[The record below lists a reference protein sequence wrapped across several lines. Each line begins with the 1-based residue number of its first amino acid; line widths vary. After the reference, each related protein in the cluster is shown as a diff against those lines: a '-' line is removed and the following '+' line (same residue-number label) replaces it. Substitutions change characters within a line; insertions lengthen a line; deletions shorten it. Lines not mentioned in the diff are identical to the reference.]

1 MFKIKLPQEN
11 MELESSKGDN
21 LYHLL
26 AGRALI
32 DAPCGGKGI
41 CGKCAVTIDG
51 EAVLS
56 CEKTVLEN
64 LTVYLPEK
72 NKVSPIISSGYMKQF
87 EYELKNKGDF
97 GLAIDIGTTTVV
109 VSLIDLSTG
118 LEVESMSCLNGQKS
132 YGQDVISRIQYC
144 SENEEG
150 TLKLQKQIVGDLNL
164 LISQLVLQNRLKR
177 RQIIEVSIAGNTTM
191 IHLLAGINPESMGS
205 APYVPAFYGPL
216 ELTAGDLGLYLDDDC
231 PVYCLSAIASF
242 VGGDITAGM
251 LACGI
256 GQDDENVL
264 FIDIGTN
271 GEILLSVKGELY
283 CCSCAAGPA
292 LEGMNISCGI
302 RAAAGAIEDV
312 QVKNGDVK
320 YKTIDDETAKGIC
333 GSGLLSAIAQ
343 GVKHDIIGP
352 SGRFTKHTLVTK
364 IQGKPSLVLSEEHEI
379 YISQKDIRQVQLAK
393 GAILSGILTLIE
405 SAGIE
410 VEELDKVIVAGQF
423 GAHLE
428 VESLVGSGLIPNE
441 LKEKITYAGNTS
453 KSGAVVC
460 LLSRE
465 ERVLSEQLAE
475 NIRYIELSTL
485 DGFEKVFVDCLNFK
499 KEEN

>member
-11 MELESSKGDN
+11 VELECSKGAN
-21 LYHLL
+21 LYSVL
-26 AGRALI
+26 ASRGLI
-32 DAPCGGKGI
+32 DAPCGGKGV
-41 CGKCAVTIDG
+41 CAKCAVTIDG
-51 EAVLS
+51 KTVLS
-56 CEKTVLEN
+56 CEETVLEN
-64 LTVYLPEK
+64 LIVCLPER
-72 NKVSPIISSGYMKQF
+72 NKVSPIISSGYMKRF
-87 EYELKNKGDF
+87 EPELKNKGEF

-118 LEVESMSCLNGQKS
+118 LEVQSLSCLNAQKS

-144 SENEEG
+144 TENEEG
-150 TLKLQKQIVGDLNL
+150 TLKLQKLIVEDLNL
-164 LISQLVLQNRLKR
+164 LISQLVLQNRLKHS
-177 RQIIEVSIAGNTTM
+177 QIIEISIAGNTTM

-216 ELTAGDLGLYLDDDC
+216 KLRADDLGLSLDADC

-271 GEILLSVKGELY
+271 GEMLLSVKGELY

-302 RAAAGAIEDV
+302 RAAAGAIEEV
-312 QVKNGDVK
+312 EIKSGKVK
-320 YKTIDDETAKGIC
+320 YKTIDDKTANGIC
-333 GSGLLSAIAQ
+333 GSGLLCAIAQ

-352 SGRFTKHTLVTK
+352 SGRFTKHPLVTK
-364 IQGKPSLVLSEEHEI
+364 IQGKASLILSEEHEI

-405 SAGIE
+405 SAGVE
-410 VEELDKVIVAGQF
+410 VKDLDKVIVAGQF

-441 LKEKITYAGNTS
+441 LKDKITYAGNTS
-453 KSGAVVC
+453 KSGSVVC
-460 LLSRE
+460 LLSKK
-465 ERVLSEQLAE
+465 ERFMSEQLAE
-475 NIRYIELSTL
+475 NIKYIEMSTL

-499 KEEN
+499 KEE